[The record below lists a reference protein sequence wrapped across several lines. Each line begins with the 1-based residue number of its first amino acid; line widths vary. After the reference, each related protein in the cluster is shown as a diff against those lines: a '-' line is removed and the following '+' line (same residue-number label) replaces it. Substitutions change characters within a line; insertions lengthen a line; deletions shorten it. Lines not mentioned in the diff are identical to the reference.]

1 MMNTN
6 TKPHPKTELCD
17 AELMRYSR
25 QILLDGW
32 DIESQLKIK
41 QSSVSLIGMGGLG
54 CMVAPI
60 LVRAGV
66 GEVHL
71 FDFDTIDDSNLQRQL
86 LYTQADIGLP
96 KAQIAKQALIEQNSW
111 AAVHSHNIA
120 LNDDT
125 IKENLISIKS
135 DLWID
140 CSDNFDIR
148 QTLNRHSIIT
158 STALLSLSAI
168 GETGQVALFEPK
180 KTGCYACL
188 FGTSMRAAQNCA
200 TSGVLA
206 STVAVIG
213 ALGADIALHFLGKDQ
228 NTLKDTLMVW
238 QGSRANFQKMK
249 FTKNPS
255 CPICQKSIVL

>member
-1 MMNTN
+1 M
-6 TKPHPKTELCD
+6 
-17 AELMRYSR
+17 
-25 QILLDGW
+25 
-32 DIESQLKIK
+32 
-41 QSSVSLIGMGGLG
+41 
-54 CMVAPI
+54 
-60 LVRAGV
+60 RAGV

-180 KTGCYACL
+180 NRLLCMFIWYFNEGSPKLCNFWCL
-188 FGTSMRAAQNCA
+188 SKHGGGDRCTWC
-200 TSGVLA
+200 
-206 STVAVIG
+206 
-213 ALGADIALHFLGKDQ
+213 
-228 NTLKDTLMVW
+228 
-238 QGSRANFQKMK
+238 
-249 FTKNPS
+249 
-255 CPICQKSIVL
+255 

>member
-1 MMNTN
+1 M
-6 TKPHPKTELCD
+6 
-17 AELMRYSR
+17 
-25 QILLDGW
+25 
-32 DIESQLKIK
+32 
-41 QSSVSLIGMGGLG
+41 
-54 CMVAPI
+54 
-60 LVRAGV
+60 

-148 QTLNRHSIIT
+148 QTLNRYSIIT

-168 GETGQVALFEPK
+168 GETGQVALLSQK
-180 KTGCYACL
+180 Q
-188 FGTSMRAAQNCA
+188 AAMHVYL
-200 TSGVLA
+200 VL
-206 STVAVIG
+206 
-213 ALGADIALHFLGKDQ
+213 Q
-228 NTLKDTLMVW
+228 
-238 QGSRANFQKMK
+238 
-249 FTKNPS
+249 
-255 CPICQKSIVL
+255 

>member
-1 MMNTN
+1 MMNTDAN
-6 TKPHPKTELCD
+6 PTPKTELCD

-86 LYTQADIGLP
+86 LYTQANIGLP

-125 IKENLISIKS
+125 IKENLIS
-135 DLWID
+135 
-140 CSDNFDIR
+140 
-148 QTLNRHSIIT
+148 
-158 STALLSLSAI
+158 
-168 GETGQVALFEPK
+168 
-180 KTGCYACL
+180 
-188 FGTSMRAAQNCA
+188 
-200 TSGVLA
+200 
-206 STVAVIG
+206 
-213 ALGADIALHFLGKDQ
+213 
-228 NTLKDTLMVW
+228 
-238 QGSRANFQKMK
+238 
-249 FTKNPS
+249 
-255 CPICQKSIVL
+255 